1 MSTDAPPRPEDDDE
15 FTVDEL
21 AARAQMTVRNVRA
34 YASRGLID
42 APRLEGRTGF
52 YSLKHLQR
60 LQLIR
65 QLLDRGYT
73 LAAVEKAVQR
83 APDTAAGH
91 ALDLIELL
99 DLPADDGVD
108 EIMSRDD
115 LAALAGVPRD
125 DTLIDAMEKYG
136 LVTWIEGD
144 HEHVHL
150 VQPSVVRAGAA
161 AVAIGLSAETV
172 ISLFPILQTHL
183 KDVADA
189 FVRAVAAEV
198 VDPFVEQGLP
208 EADWPRIISS
218 VQTLIPVA
226 SQVTLGMFRSQLQES
241 IDHELE
247 TKISALGGTGKKRG
261 G

>member
-1 MSTDAPPRPEDDDE
+1 MASDSGQHLPDEE

-21 AARAQMTVRNVRA
+21 AARAQMTVRNLRS

-52 YSLKHLQR
+52 YSVKHLQR

-73 LAAVEKAVQR
+73 LGAVEKALQR
-83 APDTAAGH
+83 APGAAAGH
-91 ALDLIELL
+91 ALDLIALL
-99 DLPADDGVD
+99 DLPTEDGLD

-125 DTLIDAMEKYG
+125 DGLIDSMEEFG

-144 HEHVHL
+144 HAHVRL
-150 VQPSVVRAGAA
+150 VQPTVVRAGAA
-161 AVAIGLSAETV
+161 AVAMGLSADTV
-172 ISLFPILQTHL
+172 IGLFPVLQTHL
-183 KDVADA
+183 REVADT
-189 FVRAVAAEV
+189 FVRSVAAEI

-208 EADWPRIISS
+208 EDEWP
-218 VQTLIPVA
+218 QLIAAVESLLPIA
-226 SQVTLGMFRSQLQES
+226 SQVTLGMFRAQLQES
-241 IDHELE
+241 IDQELD
-247 TKISALGGTGKKRG
+247 TKITSIGSDGKKRRS
-261 G
+261 